1 MPEKN
6 MPESIFEINDEEI
19 NVEQIMEQIRQN
31 IKKRKIKEVD
41 LPDLESLAL
50 EDNDYNASFNR
61 TEFEENVKYNNIA
74 WNIQTEYQITSHRKI
89 IGRLIVFAKKILRKL
104 LRWYI
109 NPPFYRQREFNASV
123 TRSLNQIKA
132 FIDDN
137 LTMYNQLNEKILL
150 LKEYVDKSANY
161 NRLKKLESFVSETEN
176 EINNVKERM
185 KLIEQSQKTNSFI
198 KHRLEELEEKITLFK
213 EKTVTKKEL
222 EEELKQLK
230 LYIGYVEEELEK
242 AKRDYQ
248 ISLENLE
255 GDLLSCKKL
264 VENVEDLKGRVYR
277 VEENVRSLNN
287 FYQKKI
293 NTDLVVGER
302 LRRIERT
309 LKNQR
314 KMNNELTKSM
324 PSKSEQDDRKIDID
338 YFMFE
343 QIYRGSREEIK
354 KKQSRYLKYF
364 EDKENILDIGCGR
377 GEFVELL
384 MEQGK
389 TGVKG
394 IDINEDM
401 VLYCQENGLPVELAE
416 GLEYLK
422 NVNKA
427 EFDGIFA
434 AQVIEHLEPHEIV
447 QLIRLSYERL
457 KKNGVLIIET
467 INPQCLSAVVDGFY
481 IDLTHKTPIHPLT
494 LKFILETE
502 GFRNIEV
509 SYFSNMKEKF
519 PAIRSSSIDNLEEV
533 NEAINRLN
541 NLLFGQR
548 EYAIIATK

>member
-1 MPEKN
+1 M
-6 MPESIFEINDEEI
+6 
-19 NVEQIMEQIRQN
+19 
-31 IKKRKIKEVD
+31 
-41 LPDLESLAL
+41 
-50 EDNDYNASFNR
+50 
-61 TEFEENVKYNNIA
+61 
-74 WNIQTEYQITSHRKI
+74 
-89 IGRLIVFAKKILRKL
+89 
-104 LRWYI
+104 
-109 NPPFYRQREFNASV
+109 
-123 TRSLNQIKA
+123 
-132 FIDDN
+132 
-137 LTMYNQLNEKILL
+137 
-150 LKEYVDKSANY
+150 
-161 NRLKKLESFVSETEN
+161 
-176 EINNVKERM
+176 
-185 KLIEQSQKTNSFI
+185 
-198 KHRLEELEEKITLFK
+198 
-213 EKTVTKKEL
+213 
-222 EEELKQLK
+222 KQLK